1 MTLPTQTPANGDGWA
16 AAAAS
21 GDIAYRTQSLR
32 FQPMEVSLDES
43 VNRFALVWLYLRAVG
58 VSFVFW
64 MIIFVIWLITNLGSF
79 GSASTVDPNT
89 GLSSGSNVDFSLLG
103 IGSLLAFLVFFLVLL
118 FTRTQEPI
126 AEWRSMIEE
135 RAAAATSAYAAIYG
149 SLRRRQIPLNPV
161 ALRVRSDILGKESVN
176 NRLVITERGYT
187 AYVSVFPYGT
197 SLYVGWLMFRSR
209 RGYQLIFTFLKD
221 ALGSV
226 FGRAD
231 LVSQMLR
238 TEKVRAMRE
247 ALHYAARE
255 GVDIAIRGIDVPLTA
270 TFGHDVPIQ
279 DLEAPVPSGSVGYGP
294 APSPAPAPDFGQFPP
309 PHAYTAPAPGPA
321 PVPNFGQADAAPDYP
336 VPATEPFAAPE
347 PPPAQ
352 N

>member
-1 MTLPTQTPANGDGWA
+1 MTLPTQMPANGDGWA

-21 GDIAYRTQSLR
+21 GDIAYRTQSLK
-32 FQPMEVSLDES
+32 FQPMEISLDES
-43 VNRFALVWLYLRAVG
+43 VNRLALVWLYLRAAL
-58 VSFVFW
+58 VSIIFW
-64 MIIFVIWLITNLGSF
+64 MVLFVIWVITNANTFSQPGGPS
-79 GSASTVDPNT
+79 T
-89 GLSSGSNVDFSLLG
+89 GLLNVAT
-103 IGSLLAFLVFFLVLL
+103 LLAFLLFWFVML

-149 SLRRRQIPLNPV
+149 SLRRRQIPLSPV
-161 ALRVRSDILGKESVN
+161 ALRVRSDILGQESVN

-197 SLYVGWLMFRSR
+197 SLYVGWMMFRNR

-231 LVSQMLR
+231 LISQMLR

-255 GVDIAIRGIDVPLTA
+255 GVDIAIRGIDVPMVA

-279 DLEAPVPSGSVGYGP
+279 DLDAPMPSGSVGYGP
-294 APSPAPAPDFGQFPP
+294 APAPAPGFGQVPPPQAYAAPPAPAPVP
-309 PHAYTAPAPGPA
+309 APAPSPDLGPADAPTAYIEPGPA
-321 PVPNFGQADAAPDYP
+321 PQ
-336 VPATEPFAAPE
+336 PFAAPE
-347 PPPAQ
+347 PTPPAQ
-352 N
+352 H

>member
-1 MTLPTQTPANGDGWA
+1 VTLPTQTPANGDGWA
-16 AAAAS
+16 AAATS
-21 GDIAYRTQSLR
+21 GDIAYRTQSLK
-32 FQPMEVSLDES
+32 FQPVEVSLDES
-43 VNRFALVWLYLRAVG
+43 VNRFALVWLYLRAAA
-58 VSFVFW
+58 VSIIFW
-64 MIIFVIWLITNLGSF
+64 MVLFVIWLITNLSSLSN
-79 GSASTVDPNT
+79 SAGGGGVDT
-89 GLSSGSNVDFSLLG
+89 SLLNVDS
-103 IGSLLAFLVFFLVLL
+103 IIAFLLFWFVLL

-149 SLRRRQIPLNPV
+149 SLRRRQIPLSPV
-161 ALRVRSDILGKESVN
+161 ALRVRSDVLGKESVN

-197 SLYVGWLMFRSR
+197 SLYVGWLMFRNR

-221 ALGSV
+221 AIGSV
-226 FGRAD
+226 FGRSD
-231 LVSQMLR
+231 LISQMLR

-255 GVDIAIRGIDVPLTA
+255 GVDIAIRGIDVPLVA

-279 DLEAPVPSGSVGYGP
+279 DLDAPMPSGSVGYGP
-294 APSPAPAPDFGQFPP
+294 APVPAPDFGQVPP
-309 PHAYTAPAPGPA
+309 PHAYAAPAPGPA
-321 PVPNFGQADAAPDYP
+321 PVPGPAPAPDFGPADTAPAYP
-336 VPATEPFAAPE
+336 AQGPAPE
-347 PPPAQ
+347 PFTAPEPAPPTQ

>member
-1 MTLPTQTPANGDGWA
+1 VTLPIQTPLGGDGWA
-16 AAAAS
+16 AAATS
-21 GDIAYRTQSLR
+21 GDIAYRTQGLK
-32 FQPMEVSLDES
+32 FQPMEISLDES
-43 VNRFALVWLYLRAVG
+43 VNRLALLWLYVRAAA
-58 VSFVFW
+58 VSIIFW
-64 MIIFVIWLITNLGSF
+64 MVLFVIWLITNANTFSNPG
-79 GSASTVDPNT
+79 GPDT
-89 GLSSGSNVDFSLLG
+89 GLLNVS
-103 IGSLLAFLVFFLVLL
+103 SLLAFLLFWFVML

-149 SLRRRQIPLNPV
+149 SLRRRQIPLSPV
-161 ALRVRSDILGKESVN
+161 AMRVRSDILGKESVN

-197 SLYVGWLMFRSR
+197 SLYVGWLMFRNR

-226 FGRAD
+226 FGRSD

-238 TEKVRAMRE
+238 TEKIRAMRE

-255 GVDIAIRGIDVPLTA
+255 GVDIAIRGIDVPLVA
-270 TFGHDVPIQ
+270 TFGYDVPIQ
-279 DLEAPVPSGSVGYGP
+279 DLEAPMPSGSVGYGAP
-294 APSPAPAPDFGQFPP
+294 APAPAPDFGQVPP
-309 PHAYTAPAPGPA
+309 PHAYAAPVPGPA
-321 PVPNFGQADAAPDYP
+321 PAPDFGQADAAPA
-336 VPATEPFAAPE
+336 PAPEQFAAPE
-347 PPPAQ
+347 PTPPVQ